1 MKAFDYLHPS
11 TLEEACRLVGQPD
24 GHLKF
29 LAGGTDILV
38 RIKKGVVLP
47 QGLVSLKDIS
57 ELAFIKFEESQ
68 GLAIGAM
75 TTLGSIEMSTPIR
88 ENYPAIIEAVE
99 TIGSVQIRNRATL
112 GGNICNAAPSADM
125 VPILMA
131 YGATVVINNGTT
143 ERSVALKD
151 FFSGPGATV
160 LSSGELVTT
169 VHLPP
174 PPPASYGTYLKAY
187 RSCMDCAII
196 GVALLAV
203 FEPDKETCRD
213 VKLVLGAVAPTPIR
227 ARQSERLAVG
237 LKLDDALIQKVST
250 MAAEESR
257 PITDIRSAASY
268 RKTLVAVSTRR
279 ALEAARTWA
288 QQGGS

>member
-1 MKAFDYLHPS
+1 MDRRDFGNV
-11 TLEEACRLVGQPD
+11 RVGEFRPPEIQIPR
-24 GHLKF
+24 GLP
-29 LAGGTDILV
+29 GMIIL
-38 RIKKGVVLP
+38 G
-47 QGLVSLKDIS
+47 
-57 ELAFIKFEESQ
+57 
-68 GLAIGAM
+68 
-75 TTLGSIEMSTPIR
+75 
-88 ENYPAIIEAVE
+88 
-99 TIGSVQIRNRATL
+99 
-112 GGNICNAAPSADM
+112 
-125 VPILMA
+125 
-131 YGATVVINNGTT
+131 
-143 ERSVALKD
+143 
-151 FFSGPGATV
+151 
-160 LSSGELVTT
+160 
-169 VHLPP
+169 
-174 PPPASYGTYLKAY
+174 
-187 RSCMDCAII
+187 II

-203 FEPDKETCRD
+203 FVPDKETCRD